1 MSEFERDLRDECVC
15 GVAAAMYSGFAFTGS
30 EKKFRKMNV
39 HAAALL
45 CLLFLQK
52 MIAINFFLLKMLLFA
67 DRCIFA

>member
-1 MSEFERDLRDECVC
+1 MLIPLLPTPDPIALQEVSEFERDLRDECVC

-45 CLLFLQK
+45 CLLFLQ
-52 MIAINFFLLKMLLFA
+52 
-67 DRCIFA
+67 R